1 MVNIRKYFSTK
12 KSREGVLSV
21 LLFAINK
28 YILMVRYMQLIN
40 ALLVSTFAGLS
51 TMIGTLV
58 IFFKFK
64 EKNITKFITASLSF
78 SLSIMIG
85 ISITDLIP
93 ESTYILLSNYGIP
106 KGIIITLVLFIIG
119 IILIKYIN
127 NLITKAE
134 TNKNDLYKL
143 GILNMLA
150 LILHNFPEGIA
161 TFMSSYK
168 DLNLGIKLAVAIAFH
183 NIPEGIS
190 IAVPIYYA
198 TKSKKN
204 ALIKTFLSGIAE
216 PIGAILAYIFLSRYI
231 TDNLISLILILV
243 AGIMITL
250 AIEGIL
256 PKAQKYK
263 QKKYLYLGLIIGAI
277 LTIFNYFMFQ

>member
-1 MVNIRKYFSTK
+1 
-12 KSREGVLSV
+12 
-21 LLFAINK
+21 
-28 YILMVRYMQLIN
+28 MQLFN

-51 TMIGTLV
+51 TMIGAIV

-64 EKNITKFITASLSF
+64 EQNITKFITASLAF

-85 ISITDLIP
+85 ISITDLLP
-93 ESTYILLSNYGIP
+93 ESTYILLSNYGLT
-106 KGIIITLVLFIIG
+106 KGIIFTLVLFVIG
-119 IILIKYIN
+119 AILIKYIN

-134 TNKNDLYKL
+134 ANKNDLYKL

-150 LILHNFPEGIA
+150 LILHNFPEGVA

-168 DLNLGIKLAVAIAFH
+168 DINLGIKLAIAIAFH

-216 PIGAILAYIFLSRYI
+216 PIGAVLAYIFLSKYI
-231 TDNLISLILILV
+231 TDNLISLILVLV

-256 PKAQKYK
+256 PKAQKYN
-263 QKKYLYLGLIIGAI
+263 QKKYLYLGLIIGTI
-277 LTIFNYFMFQ
+277 LIIFNYFMFQ